1 MPKLYLYYS
10 LPVNLKPTKGVI
22 SNPAIVY
29 SNEQL
34 TEPVGVMQD
43 YCVHDILDASL
54 ITPLVGIKYLPD
66 NKIKVVH
73 LNSSFDSTIKK
84 SFSVE
89 YVANTFEP
97 IETTIKYKQN
107 MPRLQK
113 VVRYITKIT
122 ETETFGKLELTI
134 K

>member
-54 ITPLVGIKYLPD
+54 ITPLAGIKYLPD
-66 NKIKVVH
+66 RKVKIVNLTPSNQEAQKRTT
-73 LNSSFDSTIKK
+73 LSS
-84 SFSVE
+84 
-89 YVANTFEP
+89 
-97 IETTIKYKQN
+97 
-107 MPRLQK
+107 
-113 VVRYITKIT
+113 
-122 ETETFGKLELTI
+122 
-134 K
+134 

>member
-10 LPVNLKPTKGVI
+10 LPLSKEPVKRII
-22 SNPAIVY
+22 SNPTTVY
-29 SNEQL
+29 SDEQL

-66 NKIKVVH
+66 NKVKIVH
-73 LNSSFDSTIKK
+73 LNPSFDSPKK
-84 SFSVE
+84 CFSVE
-89 YVANTFEP
+89 YVANTLEP
-97 IETTIKYKQN
+97 IETTIITKQN
-107 MPRLQK
+107 MPKLQK

-122 ETETFGKLELTI
+122 ETETFGKLELI
-134 K
+134 IQ

>member
-10 LPVNLKPTKGVI
+10 LPLSKEPVKRII
-22 SNPAIVY
+22 SNTTTVY
-29 SNEQL
+29 SDEQL

-66 NKIKVVH
+66 RKVKIVH
-73 LNSSFDSTIKK
+73 LNPSFDSPKK

-97 IETTIKYKQN
+97 IETTIITKQN
-107 MPRLQK
+107 MPKLQK

-122 ETETFGKLELTI
+122 ETETFGKLELI
-134 K
+134 IQ

>member
-10 LPVNLKPTKGVI
+10 LPISKEPVKRII
-22 SNPAIVY
+22 SNPTTVY
-29 SNEQL
+29 SDDQL

-73 LNSSFDSTIKK
+73 LNPSFDSPQK
-84 SFSVE
+84 SFTIM
-89 YVANTFEP
+89 YTANTLQP
-97 IETTIKYKQN
+97 IETTIITKQN
-107 MPRLQK
+107 MPKLQK

-134 K
+134 Q